1 MEIKA
6 RFRSEH
12 QEYFWID
19 HFKPGSLYPSL
30 VCQRR
35 FPDIIVSDQLTVIAI
50 KNQKLCLTCRL
61 NIRNNSGRARMH
73 LGTRVIKLCIK
84 YKRYLTCLS
93 HGCVFVQSWPHIN
106 LTNLGYTSLHFCPSW
121 PTWMTTIVAITFCPC
136 WFYLDCNVEEEAF
149 RCIINPGKINIV
161 NRIVTLHQTF
171 FFACFISIYIYSLL
185 LKRAC

>member
-1 MEIKA
+1 MFMDIYIYIHVYGYMNIYNQSFWCFSKTYLILAWRWLLLFPKEINLKEKLEILPDCVC
-6 RFRSEH
+6 SEH

-19 HFKPGSLYPSL
+19 HFKPGSPYPSL

-35 FPDIIVSDQLTVIAI
+35 FPDMIVSDQLTVIAI

-93 HGCVFVQSWPHIN
+93 HGCVF
-106 LTNLGYTSLHFCPSW
+106 CPKL
-121 PTWMTTIVAITFCPC
+121 AKHKF
-136 WFYLDCNVEEEAF
+136 N
-149 RCIINPGKINIV
+149 
-161 NRIVTLHQTF
+161 
-171 FFACFISIYIYSLL
+171 
-185 LKRAC
+185 